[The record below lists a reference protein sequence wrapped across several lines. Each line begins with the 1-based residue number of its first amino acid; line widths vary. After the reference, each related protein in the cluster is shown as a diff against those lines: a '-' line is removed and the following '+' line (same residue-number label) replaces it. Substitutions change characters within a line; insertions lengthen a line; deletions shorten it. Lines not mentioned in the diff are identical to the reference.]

1 MKAIVLAA
9 ALLLGA
15 YPLVAQNAGSKS
27 ASKTDTLVVK
37 TSAKCGMCKRT
48 LETQLIREPGVQ
60 TVSLDVKSKNLTLVY
75 NPRSTSAAKLR
86 TAVTK
91 VGYDADDQ
99 VADQKAHDRLK
110 PCCRKDAAEHED

>member
-1 MKAIVLAA
+1 MKTFLILA
-9 ALLLGA
+9 ALLVSAPALW
-15 YPLVAQNAGSKS
+15 AQKA
-27 ASKTDTLVVK
+27 DTLVVK

-60 TVSLDVKSKNLTLVY
+60 SVSLDVKSKNLTLVY
-75 NPRSTSAAKLR
+75 SPRTTSHERLR

-99 VADQKAHDRLK
+99 IADQRAHDRLK
-110 PCCRKDAAEHED
+110 PCCRKDSKDHED

>member
-1 MKAIVLAA
+1 MKTLLILA
-9 ALLLGA
+9 ALLVSAPALW
-15 YPLVAQNAGSKS
+15 AQKA
-27 ASKTDTLVVK
+27 DTLVVK

-75 NPRSTSAAKLR
+75 SPRTTAPEKLR

-91 VGYDADDQ
+91 VGYDADGQ
-99 VADQKAHDRLK
+99 LADQKAHDRLK